1 MIRGKG
7 RRGVDYS
14 REMALLGTRQQWI
27 ALAVFLSVLIILP
40 FVLDY
45 WTWNTAWLIFINETI
60 IVIIAV
66 LGLNITSGM
75 AGQVNLG
82 HSAFVMVGGF
92 TLAVLTTAAG
102 WPMLAALP
110 VTALFTGLVALVVAI
125 PSIRL
130 KGFYVA
136 VVTLAF
142 FYIAQYAITKFD
154 ITGGMHGIINIPPP
168 AIGGFELSRSGL
180 GDLLHMGWYYF
191 LMMMLILCIIIS
203 ANIKRSR
210 LGRAFN
216 AVRDNQI
223 AAASL
228 GINVSWTKLRSFFIG
243 GLFAGL
249 AGGLLASS
257 ISVIRVDQ
265 FTFWE
270 SIWYIGMIIIGGAGS
285 TAGAVMGV
293 VFLQLIKEI
302 LSVVGSAGLIFSDIG
317 TPIYFTYIIYGLAI
331 ILFISFKPNGLIS
344 IWQKIK
350 LNYKRWP
357 FGV

>member
-7 RRGVDYS
+7 RRGIDYS
-14 REMALLGTRQQWI
+14 KELAIMGTRQRWT
-27 ALAVFLSVLIILP
+27 ALAVFLGVLIILP

-45 WTWNTAWLIFINETI
+45 WTWNAGWLIFINETI
-60 IVIIAV
+60 IIIIAV

-82 HSAFVMVGGF
+82 HSAFVMTGGF
-92 TLAVLTTAAG
+92 TLAALTTAAG
-102 WPMLAALP
+102 WPMLIALP
-110 VTALFTGLVALVVAI
+110 VAALFTGLVALIVAI

-136 VVTLAF
+136 VVTMAF
-142 FYIAQYAITKFD
+142 FFLAQYAITKFD
-154 ITGGMHGIINIPPP
+154 ITGGMHGLINIFPP

-180 GDLLHMGWYYF
+180 DDLLHIGWYYF
-191 LMMMLILCIIIS
+191 LMIILILCIIVS

-210 LGRAFN
+210 LGRAFT
-216 AVRDNQI
+216 AVRDNYI

-228 GINVSWTKLRSFFIG
+228 GINVPWIKLSAFFIG
-243 GLFAGL
+243 GLYAGL

-270 SIWYIGMIIIGGAGS
+270 SIWYLGMIIIGGSGS

-293 VFLQLIKEI
+293 VFLRLIKEI
-302 LSVVGSAGLIFSDIG
+302 LGAVGSAGWVPIDTG
-317 TPIYFTYIIYGLAI
+317 TQVSTTFIIYGLII
-331 ILFISFKPNGLIS
+331 ILFVSFKPNGLIS

-350 LNYKRWP
+350 INYKRWP

>member
-14 REMALLGTRQQWI
+14 KDLALLGTRQRWT
-27 ALAVFLSVLIILP
+27 ALAVFMVVLIILP

-45 WTWNTAWLIFINETI
+45 WTRNTSWLIFANSSI
-60 IVIIAV
+60 ITIIAV

-82 HSAFVMVGGF
+82 HSAFVMTGGF
-92 TLAVLTTAAG
+92 TTAVLIKSAG

-110 VTALFTGLVALVVAI
+110 VAVLFTGLVALVVAI

-142 FYIAQYAITKFD
+142 FHIAQFAITRFD
-154 ITGGMHGIINIPPP
+154 ITGGMHGLTGISPP
-168 AIGGFELSRSGL
+168 AIGGLVLKTSNYI
-180 GDLLHMGWYYF
+180 GWFYF
-191 LMMMLILCIIIS
+191 LMSLLILCIIVS
-203 ANIKRSR
+203 VNIKRSR
-210 LGRAFN
+210 LGRAFI
-216 AVRDNQI
+216 AVRDNHI

-228 GINVSWTKLRSFFIG
+228 GINVPWVKLRAFFIG

-257 ISVIRVDQ
+257 INVIRVDQ

-270 SIWYIGMIIIGGAGS
+270 SVWYLGMIIIGGAGS
-285 TAGAVMGV
+285 TAGAIMGV
-293 VFLQLIKEI
+293 VFLLLIEEI
-302 LSVVGSAGLIFSDIG
+302 MGIIGSAGWIPGDVS
-317 TPIYFTYIIYGLAI
+317 TPVFITYIIYGLII
-331 ILFISFKPNGLIS
+331 ILFVSFKPNGLIS

>member
-7 RRGVDYS
+7 RRGIDYS
-14 REMALLGTRQQWI
+14 KDLAILGTWQRWT
-27 ALAVFLSVLIILP
+27 ALAVFMVVLIILP

-45 WTWNTAWLIFINETI
+45 WTWNTGWLIFINSTI
-60 IVIIAV
+60 ITIIAV

-82 HSAFVMVGGF
+82 HSAFVMTGGF
-92 TLAVLTTAAG
+92 TMAVLTTAAS
-102 WPMLAALP
+102 WPMLVALP
-110 VTALFTGLVALVVAI
+110 VAALFTGLVAAVVAI

-136 VVTLAF
+136 VVTMAF
-142 FYIAQYAITKFD
+142 FYIAQFAISKFD
-154 ITGGMHGIINIPPP
+154 ITGGMHGLTRISPP
-168 AIGGFELSRSGL
+168 AIGGHVLKTSNY
-180 GDLLHMGWYYF
+180 MGWFYF
-191 LMMMLILCIIIS
+191 MMILLILCIIVS
-203 ANIKRSR
+203 VNIKRSR
-210 LGRAFN
+210 LGRAFT
-216 AVRDNQI
+216 AVRDNYI

-228 GINVSWTKLRSFFIG
+228 GINVPWVKLRAFFIG
-243 GLFAGL
+243 GLYAGL

-270 SIWYIGMIIIGGAGS
+270 SIWYLGMIIIGGAGS

-293 VFLQLIKEI
+293 VFLQLISKI
-302 LSVVGSAGLIFSDIG
+302 MSIIGSAGWIPGNVS
-317 TPIYFTYIIYGLAI
+317 TPIFITYIMYGLII
-331 ILFISFKPNGLIS
+331 ILFVSFKPNGLIS
-344 IWQKIK
+344 LWQKIK
-350 LNYKRWP
+350 INYKRWP

>member
-7 RRGVDYS
+7 RRGINYS
-14 REMALLGTRQQWI
+14 KEMAILGNRQHWT
-27 ALAVFLSVLIILP
+27 ALALFMVILIILP
-40 FVLDY
+40 FILDY

-60 IVIIAV
+60 IILIAV

-82 HSAFVMVGGF
+82 HSAFVMTGGF
-92 TLAVLTTAAG
+92 TLAVLTTAAE

-110 VTALFTGLVALVVAI
+110 VATLFTGLVALVVAI

-136 VVTLAF
+136 VVTMAF
-142 FYIAQYAITKFD
+142 FYIAQFAITKFG
-154 ITGGMHGIINIPPP
+154 ITGGMHGLINISPP
-168 AIGGFELSRSGL
+168 AIGSLVLKTSN
-180 GDLLHMGWYYF
+180 HIGWFYF
-191 LMMMLILCIIIS
+191 LIVLLILCIIVS
-203 ANIKRSR
+203 VNIKRSR
-210 LGRAFN
+210 LGRSFT
-216 AVRDNQI
+216 AVRDNYI
-223 AAASL
+223 AATSL
-228 GINVSWTKLRSFFIG
+228 GINVPLVKLRAFFIG
-243 GLFAGL
+243 GLYAGL

-270 SIWYIGMIIIGGAGS
+270 SIWYLGMIIIGGAGS

-293 VFLQLIKEI
+293 FFLGLIKEI
-302 LSVVGSAGLIFSDIG
+302 LYAIGSAGLILGKVS
-317 TPIYFTYIIYGLAI
+317 TPVFLTYILYGLII
-331 ILFISFKPNGLIS
+331 ILFVSFKPNGLIS

-350 LNYKRWP
+350 VNYKRWP